1 MKKNLS
7 QSLNKLPIIII
18 AIDINKQITFYNN
31 VAKQKFL
38 FIEEK
43 IDINNVIRSSE
54 LNKFIEESFSNKKDS
69 KLEFSPSNFTDLYF
83 IGDLTFFDND
93 YSELIISLTD
103 QSTLKNYE
111 QMRTDFVANVSHEL
125 RTPLSSIVGYIETIK
140 NSVNSSSENKLDNFV
155 GKFLDTMEDQAW
167 RMTRLVED
175 LLLLSKYESD
185 EIQMNFEQINIIN
198 LIEGVLDNLQ
208 NKINDKN
215 IEVKINNYL
224 SKDDVLGNKD
234 ALIQVFINLTDNA
247 IKYSKENSKIEIEL
261 NERLEQNI
269 NYCEIHF
276 RDFGEGI
283 SEEHLS
289 RLTERFYRVDKNR
302 SRNQGGTGLG
312 LSIVKHITNKHN
324 GKMKIESQIDKG
336 STFSVS
342 LPIIN
347 WGWFLWIINIFYY
360 FKFRCLVNWKFIYKK
375 LKWFDGMLFF
385 SITIFCV

>member
-247 IKYSKENSKIEIEL
+247 IKYSEKNKKIKITTKSKDNNFHAIVEDEGIGISKENIPQI
-261 NERLEQNI
+261 
-269 NYCEIHF
+269 
-276 RDFGEGI
+276 
-283 SEEHLS
+283 
-289 RLTERFYRVDKNR
+289 TERFFRVNPAK
-302 SRNQGGTGLG
+302 SKEVGGTGLG
-312 LSIVKHITNKHN
+312 LAIVKHI
-324 GKMKIESQIDKG
+324 
-336 STFSVS
+336 
-342 LPIIN
+342 
-347 WGWFLWIINIFYY
+347 
-360 FKFRCLVNWKFIYKK
+360 VNQHRAE
-375 LKWFDGMLFF
+375 M
-385 SITIFCV
+385 SITSELNKGTRISLVFPISL